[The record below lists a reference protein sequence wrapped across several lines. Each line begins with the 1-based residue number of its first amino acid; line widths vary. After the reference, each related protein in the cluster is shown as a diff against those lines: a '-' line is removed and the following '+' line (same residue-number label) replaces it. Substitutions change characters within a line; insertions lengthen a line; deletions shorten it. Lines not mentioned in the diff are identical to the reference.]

1 MAELEVSVFNKG
13 IDSKNNSRFSLLSL
27 LIFQNLDKENE
38 IFKEQLTTLKDEME
52 DATEKMNEM
61 TEELRSAQIKVVEY
75 KGTCVR
81 IIYTFYVMNL
91 IFGEMYKF
99 YAITEKILK
108 LEQEN
113 AALII
118 QIEEVTVQ
126 QVDRDKMLDE
136 FGIAIEARLSEWKVL
151 NKFRV

>member
-1 MAELEVSVFNKG
+1 M
-13 IDSKNNSRFSLLSL
+13 
-27 LIFQNLDKENE
+27 DKENK

-52 DATEKMNEM
+52 DVTEKMNEM
-61 TEELRSAQIKVVEY
+61 TEELRSAQIKAVEY
-75 KGTCVR
+75 KGTCIR

-113 AALII
+113 AALVI
-118 QIEEVTVQ
+118 QIEEVTAQ

>member
-13 IDSKNNSRFSLLSL
+13 IDNKNNRFSLLSL
-27 LIFQNLDKENE
+27 LIFQNLDKENK

-52 DATEKMNEM
+52 DVTEKMNEM
-61 TEELRSAQIKVVEY
+61 TEELRSAQIKAVEY
-75 KGTCVR
+75 KGTCIR

-113 AALII
+113 AALVI
-118 QIEEVTVQ
+118 QIEEVTAQ